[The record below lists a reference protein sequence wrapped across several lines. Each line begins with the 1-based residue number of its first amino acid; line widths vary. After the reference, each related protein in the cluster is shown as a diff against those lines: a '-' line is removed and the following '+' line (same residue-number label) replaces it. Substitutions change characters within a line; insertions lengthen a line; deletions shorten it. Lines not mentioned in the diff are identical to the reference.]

1 VPLSEHEQRLLD
13 QIERALY
20 ADDPKFAS
28 TVRATDLHTHYR
40 KRIIKA
46 AAGFIVGVA
55 LLPVGL
61 ALHLYPLSILG
72 FLIMLGCVLYAGAS
86 WKRMSGHQEGAA
98 HPLHGGPARFGHKRG
113 RKAGQRATFMQWLE
127 MRWDRRWDERG
138 R

>member
-61 ALHLYPLSILG
+61 ALHLYPLSIVG

-86 WKRMSGHQEGAA
+86 WKRMSGHNETGI
-98 HPLHGGPARFGHKRG
+98 HLPHRGPRPARRQK
-113 RKAGQRATFMQWLE
+113 ATFMQWLE